1 MQENKKYIL
10 LGAVIIGMTI
20 LFAYLFGNSMSQVN
34 WREDYVET
42 NKGPFGTYLSL
53 KLLEE
58 YFPENGVTILTE
70 KISSV
75 LDSAEMPA
83 NYVFV
88 GGDMYMDSLS
98 EAALV
103 RFVQK
108 GNKAFIPSKAPP
120 IHLIRQVFD
129 LRERITINIA
139 PRHQPACESVEA
151 GSRYQC
157 QGQHRQDS
165 GNCDDSRPEF
175 VARVR
180 HGI

>member
-58 YFPENGVTILTE
+58 YFPEHGVTILTA

-75 LDSAEMPA
+75 LDSAVMPA

-103 RFVQK
+103 RFVEK
-108 GNKAFIPSKAPP
+108 GNKAFINPDILFLLEPQNLEQQILAFEENLLLL
-120 IHLIRQVFD
+120 HQLDVFLLGFHCTHQV
-129 LRERITINIA
+129 
-139 PRHQPACESVEA
+139 
-151 GSRYQC
+151 
-157 QGQHRQDS
+157 
-165 GNCDDSRPEF
+165 
-175 VARVR
+175 
-180 HGI
+180 